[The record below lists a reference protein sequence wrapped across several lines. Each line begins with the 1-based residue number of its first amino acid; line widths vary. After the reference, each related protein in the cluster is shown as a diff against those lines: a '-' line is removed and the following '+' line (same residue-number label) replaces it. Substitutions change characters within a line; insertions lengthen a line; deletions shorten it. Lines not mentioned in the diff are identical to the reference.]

1 MGDSDEDT
9 RGWATLVAIL
19 WQEPSFCRVFE
30 PDIGTRL
37 LRAKISDGR
46 AVSGGFMKRELAS
59 STVTEGIDESHY
71 PSS

>member
-9 RGWATLVAIL
+9 RGRATLVAFL

-59 STVTEGIDESHY
+59 STVSVGIDESHY